1 MKLDKYKQAIA
12 DEYIKTRNNI
22 FVSATAGSGKTTL
35 LVHLMGLTPPNKKP
49 LFTAFNKSIAEE
61 LKNRVPSTVKVGT
74 IHSLAMGVIRAKYN
88 CNFEVK
94 ELKEFIVA
102 KECLRLSHMPPKNR
116 NAYIFEVCEVYNLC
130 LLNLVEDTERFKE
143 ICDQYGYLYS
153 ERLEKDA
160 FTLKKENT
168 RRFKEMKPFQKV
180 LISFTD
186 MLWVA
191 NTFVEQKYWNKYD
204 VLFMDEIQDFNPLHK
219 EIAFK
224 FLKKGGRFVA
234 VGDNQ
239 QCQPEGTKVLLSDK
253 SFKNIEDIQVGDRV
267 VTYNSSA
274 SRFMGYKFS
283 NRNVIVGKR
292 VLKKSERFV
301 DKTIKIVTKNNNSSE
316 YSFNH
321 HCYIRYNREE
331 CKNSWV
337 LYLMVNGKGMYR
349 IGKTKLFNSNSSSTN
364 FGLQFRMQ
372 NEKCVKAWILK
383 ISHDEKEILKD
394 EIYYS
399 YKFGIPQLVFQQ
411 ERAGSQLF
419 SDKDIEDIYSSLGN
433 LESKAIKL
441 LNYFNKDINY
451 PICTNNCA
459 EKHSREYCSIIAACN
474 LFPKYMQVIEFDP
487 KNQRGKYVNQGRNIQ
502 IAATYVDIKKVKVL
516 KGKKKVFSLEV
527 EKDHNYVAD
536 GILTHNCIYS
546 FQGSN
551 LNSFNAIKSIPNTV
565 SLPLSVTYRCAENI
579 VNEALTVF
587 EDGIEAA
594 AGAAK
599 GIVYYGDYMDAKP
612 GDFILCRNNFPLF
625 TAFTYL
631 LQANKKAHI
640 IGKDF
645 EEGLCKLVEQIN
657 YISDLDEIRDEKLE
671 KLRER
676 GVTRPEFHPAYVQY
690 MELYNI
696 IKFLYRI
703 FGSLDK
709 VLRTI
714 RNAFNSN
721 NGGIKLSTIHKAK
734 GLEADRVFFL
744 DPELIPSP
752 YALTELEQYNER
764 CLEFVAI
771 TRAKKELVYCHSF

>member
-153 ERLEKDA
+153 ERLEKDV

-234 VGDNQ
+234 VGD
-239 QCQPEGTKVLLSDK
+239 DK
-253 SFKNIEDIQVGDRV
+253 Q
-267 VTYNSSA
+267 T
-274 SRFMGYKFS
+274 
-283 NRNVIVGKR
+283 
-292 VLKKSERFV
+292 
-301 DKTIKIVTKNNNSSE
+301 
-316 YSFNH
+316 
-321 HCYIRYNREE
+321 
-331 CKNSWV
+331 
-337 LYLMVNGKGMYR
+337 
-349 IGKTKLFNSNSSSTN
+349 
-364 FGLQFRMQ
+364 
-372 NEKCVKAWILK
+372 
-383 ISHDEKEILKD
+383 
-394 EIYYS
+394 
-399 YKFGIPQLVFQQ
+399 
-411 ERAGSQLF
+411 
-419 SDKDIEDIYSSLGN
+419 
-433 LESKAIKL
+433 
-441 LNYFNKDINY
+441 
-451 PICTNNCA
+451 
-459 EKHSREYCSIIAACN
+459 
-474 LFPKYMQVIEFDP
+474 
-487 KNQRGKYVNQGRNIQ
+487 
-502 IAATYVDIKKVKVL
+502 
-516 KGKKKVFSLEV
+516 
-527 EKDHNYVAD
+527 
-536 GILTHNCIYS
+536 IYS

-579 VNEALTVF
+579 VNEALMVF

-645 EEGLCKLVEQIN
+645 EKGLCKLVEQIN

-696 IKFLYRI
+696 IKFLYGI